1 MRQYKFALSAFAV
14 AATLVGCGGGGG
26 GDQTPKIQFG
36 SLVSFGDSLSDVG
49 TYAVGTVKALGGGK
63 FTINGT
69 ADSRNWVE
77 LLASQLQQ
85 TAPCAAQTG
94 LDGDPTKGFS
104 VPVKNNPGCTAYA
117 QGGARVTN
125 PVGPGNKLLGG
136 ANAILGQ
143 LTVPVV
149 TQIQNYLATS
159 GGTFKGNELVV
170 ILAGGNDVFA
180 QLGSI
185 TAGAATPTAGVTAM
199 GVAGAEMAAY
209 VNNLILAKGAKYV
222 VVVNLPD
229 VSKTPLGIGAE
240 AAQPGT
246 QALINPMVTTF
257 NSQLQ
262 GLAANPNV
270 AFVDAYAVSRDQ
282 VANPAQYGLT
292 NVTQPACDLSPAK
305 NPLGSSLVC
314 SPANLIPG
322 VVDRYEFADSVH
334 PTPYA
339 NQLLARYV
347 SLELIKKG
355 WL

>member
-1 MRQYKFALSAFAV
+1 
-14 AATLVGCGGGGG
+14 
-26 GDQTPKIQFG
+26 
-36 SLVSFGDSLSDVG
+36 
-49 TYAVGTVKALGGGK
+49 
-63 FTINGT
+63 
-69 ADSRNWVE
+69 
-77 LLASQLQQ
+77 
-85 TAPCAAQTG
+85 
-94 LDGDPTKGFS
+94 
-104 VPVKNNPGCTAYA
+104 
-117 QGGARVTN
+117 
-125 PVGPGNKLLGG
+125 
-136 ANAILGQ
+136 
-143 LTVPVV
+143 
-149 TQIQNYLATS
+149 
-159 GGTFKGNELVV
+159 
-170 ILAGGNDVFA
+170 
-180 QLGSI
+180 
-185 TAGAATPTAGVTAM
+185 
-199 GVAGAEMAAY
+199 
-209 VNNLILAKGAKYV
+209 
-222 VVVNLPD
+222 
-229 VSKTPLGIGAE
+229 
-240 AAQPGT
+240 
-246 QALINPMVTTF
+246 MVTTF